1 MPNKKQAAQA
11 AKQKQTPRLA
21 LTVIDVAGAL
31 QVAPA
36 TVYRLAHSG
45 QLRPSRALRTLRFTA
60 DEVER
65 FLAATS

>member
-11 AKQKQTPRLA
+11 AKQKQTPKLA

-45 QLRPSRALRTLRFTA
+45 VLRPSRALRTLRFSP
-60 DEVER
+60 DEINR
-65 FLAATS
+65 FLNATT